1 MYKLL
6 NMADFYSN
14 EELEKEMKYFSKKY
28 GFDGY
33 ELIKFTDKDE
43 SKLKDYFIGYHIRFF
58 PSWMEFYLED
68 FASLYSELKDKKYF
82 KSLCGGENSKD
93 ELVNY
98 FKKELEIAKTLEVK
112 YIVFHA
118 CNIKIIESLT
128 YNFKYSDR
136 CQ

>member
-43 SKLKDYFIGYHIRFF
+43 S
-58 PSWMEFYLED
+58 
-68 FASLYSELKDKKYF
+68 
-82 KSLCGGENSKD
+82 
-93 ELVNY
+93 
-98 FKKELEIAKTLEVK
+98 
-112 YIVFHA
+112 
-118 CNIKIIESLT
+118 
-128 YNFKYSDR
+128 
-136 CQ
+136 